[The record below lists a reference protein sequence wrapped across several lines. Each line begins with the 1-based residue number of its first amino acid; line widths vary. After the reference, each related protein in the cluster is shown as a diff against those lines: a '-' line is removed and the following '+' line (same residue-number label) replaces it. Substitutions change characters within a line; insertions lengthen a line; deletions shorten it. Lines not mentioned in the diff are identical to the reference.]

1 MNLRHISPD
10 GIIRRCCAKLG
21 NCRFTQIDSTDR
33 QFNQKEFKKITSQEP
48 KIRQVL
54 EPLANENKGTLTGLE
69 FSTKSKQS
77 TAEKILVRKK
87 VKSMN
92 EMWDLVRYTSLVD
105 TNEYI
110 DSFEKTIQGLKDKGF
125 TIHQIKNTWKDKDNP
140 YNGINVKVL
149 DPDGCKFELQFH
161 TKESLD
167 AKEKA
172 HLLYEKQRLLG
183 KDEVKENL
191 RLVKEME
198 RIFNAV
204 PNPYLDEKNKRRTV

>member
-1 MNLRHISPD
+1 MKLRHISPD
-10 GIIRRCCAKLG
+10 GIVRRCYAKLG
-21 NCRFTQIDSTDR
+21 NCRFTQIDSTGR
-33 QFNQKEFKKITSQEP
+33 QFDQKEFKKITSQEP

-54 EPLANENKGTLTGLE
+54 EPLVNENDGNLTGLE

-77 TAEKILVRKK
+77 TAEKILVRRK
-87 VKSMN
+87 VKAMN

-105 TNEYI
+105 TDKYA

-125 TIHQIKNTWKDKDNP
+125 VIHQVKNTWLDKDNP

-161 TKESLD
+161 TKESLE

-183 KDEVKENL
+183 KDDIKENL
-191 RLVKEME
+191 RLAEEM
-198 RIFNAV
+198 RDIFNKV
-204 PNPYLDEKNKRRTV
+204 PNPFE